1 MNKEDI
7 NFEHLTYSGLN
18 RQVMLFGV
26 PLTALAA
33 CLLLTVLVTS
43 LLMPFLEGKA
53 LFLLLFPLPVI
64 AFMHS
69 ICKNDDQALRIVF
82 YECKCSFRRRNVKLF
97 NKTTTI
103 LSTKFGRQIN
113 DYQRFLEQ
121 HTQETTSWGRLSTES
136 IPTRHT

>member
-7 NFEHLTYSGLN
+7 NFEQLTFNGLG
-18 RQVMLFGV
+18 RQVMVLGV
-26 PLTALAA
+26 PLTALAT
-33 CLLLTVLVTS
+33 CLLLTFLITF
-43 LLMPFLEGKA
+43 LLMPFLNGKA
-53 LFLLLFPLPVI
+53 FLIAMFPLPVI
-64 AFMHS
+64 AFMRS

-82 YECKCSFRRRNVKLF
+82 YDCKWAFRRRNVNLF

-121 HTQETTSWGRLSTES
+121 YTQKATSWSRLHAED
-136 IPTRHT
+136 IPTRYS